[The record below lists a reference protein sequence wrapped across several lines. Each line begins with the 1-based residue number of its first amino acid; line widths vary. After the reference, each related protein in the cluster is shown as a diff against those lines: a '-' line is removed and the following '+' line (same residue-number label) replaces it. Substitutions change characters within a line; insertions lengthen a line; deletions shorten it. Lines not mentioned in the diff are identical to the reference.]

1 MATKSSNKA
10 ASTPAKPA
18 SRYSINRK
26 RRLERTL
33 KKQPNNEQVKLAL
46 SDDRPPSR
54 KTPKNPYWSHS
65 MIREAKLFKEFT
77 GRVDLNIFSST
88 ESVRGN
94 ARLHSTRS
102 DWSQVK
108 VPEGKVNFSFAARA
122 HDKFGTL
129 VWA

>member
-10 ASTPAKPA
+10 AATPAKPV
-18 SRYSINRK
+18 SRYSINRRK
-26 RRLERTL
+26 RLERTL
-33 KKQPNNEQVKLAL
+33 KRQPNNEQVKLAL
-46 SDDRPPSR
+46 TDDKPSSR
-54 KTPKNPYWSHS
+54 KTPNSSYWSHS

-88 ESVRGN
+88 DSVRGN
-94 ARLHSTRS
+94 ARLHSTRQ

-108 VPEGKVNFSFAARA
+108 LPEGKVSFTLGARA
-122 HDKFGTL
+122 HDAMGKL